1 MEFLS
6 EISNYGILSV
16 LVFLCKSTTLSKNH
30 RSRWLQLCV
39 KLFPAFIQI
48 FVVKKS
54 LFISVSSAF
63 YEKYIVTNNFCV
75 STHNSYCSLV
85 YCKFH
90 ILLIGSSFDQILQRV
105 GNFYF
110 TCQIIDCLYTLHKYR
125 FYSNGFSSTGE
136 VFNQLDQSVHHNMKW
151 KGAEKMPSVAKKRLL
166 RKKIKRHYLC
176 SNQKLASTQTIGSA
190 FLERVRKLQN
200 SKYEHDL

>member
-54 LFISVSSAF
+54 LFISVSNAF

-75 STHNSYCSLV
+75 STHNSYCSLENLV
-85 YCKFH
+85 H
-90 ILLIGSSFDQILQRV
+90 LLIK
-105 GNFYF
+105 FYNDWVIFISHAKLSIVF
-110 TCQIIDCLYTLHKYR
+110 TLCTNTDFIRMFFHQLAKFSINLTKLFII
-125 FYSNGFSSTGE
+125 
-136 VFNQLDQSVHHNMKW
+136 
-151 KGAEKMPSVAKKRLL
+151 
-166 RKKIKRHYLC
+166 I
-176 SNQKLASTQTIGSA
+176 
-190 FLERVRKLQN
+190 
-200 SKYEHDL
+200 

>member
-6 EISNYGILSV
+6 EISKYGILSV
-16 LVFLCKSTTLSKNH
+16 LVFLCKPTTLSKNY
-30 RSRWLQLCV
+30 RSSLLQLCV

-63 YEKYIVTNNFCV
+63 YKKYIVTNNFCV

-85 YCKFH
+85 NCKFH
-90 ILLIGSSFDQILQRV
+90 ILLIGSSFDQILQRL

-125 FYSNGFSSTGE
+125 FYLNVFLSTGE
-136 VFNQLDQSVHHNMKW
+136 NFNQLDRAVHHNMK
-151 KGAEKMPSVAKKRLL
+151 
-166 RKKIKRHYLC
+166 
-176 SNQKLASTQTIGSA
+176 
-190 FLERVRKLQN
+190 
-200 SKYEHDL
+200 

>member
-6 EISNYGILSV
+6 EISNYGIFSV

-30 RSRWLQLCV
+30 RFRWLQLCV

-48 FVVKKS
+48 FVVEKL

-63 YEKYIVTNNFCV
+63 YEKYIVTNNFCI
-75 STHNSYCSLV
+75 STHNSYSSLEN
-85 YCKFH
+85 CKFH
-90 ILLIGSSFDQILQRV
+90 ILLIGSSFDQILQRL

-125 FYSNGFSSTGE
+125 FYSNVFSSTGE
-136 VFNQLDQSVHHNMKW
+136 VFNQLDQALHHNMKW

-166 RKKIKRHYLC
+166 RKKNKTSL
-176 SNQKLASTQTIGSA
+176 
-190 FLERVRKLQN
+190 FMF
-200 SKYEHDL
+200 